1 MSMDYLKEKDIV
13 YRAFN
18 TIQQETKK
26 QEQFAEILA
35 NTYLHY
41 PETFVKQFGNCVYTV
56 LAYKGSSKEV
66 DNLLQFISTVVSRC
80 SGDSTVPIL
89 SPFIIDVLPSFHY

>member
-56 LAYKGSSKEV
+56 LAYKGSGKEV

-80 SGDSTVPIL
+80 S
-89 SPFIIDVLPSFHY
+89 